1 MAQQVPSDQFT
12 ETWVPVER
20 RWFGLDRRTIVP
32 AVVSVLL
39 VIVLTSVMPAI
50 DRGIKYD
57 RETKA
62 GDVINL
68 GSGVTVVPP
77 PGWGFPDGLLTTDA
91 LTSGAEDV
99 THLSATIENGAMTV
113 TVTTGPFTGSASELL
128 DNINRVNDAYKKIDN
143 SKAKG
148 EVGTITTS
156 SGIAGVGQA
165 FAGINVEGMIAAFV
179 IDGIGVEFVIT
190 GPPGT
195 VVDNAETLAKMID
208 SLAYT
213 KPEAK

>member
-1 MAQQVPSDQFT
+1 MAQQIPPGQLAD
-12 ETWVPVER
+12 TWVPVER
-20 RWFGLDRRTIVP
+20 RWFGLDRRTIAP
-32 AVVSVLL
+32 AIVSVLL
-39 VIVLTSVMPAI
+39 VIVLTSVLPAI

-77 PGWGFPDGLLTTDA
+77 PAWGFPDGLLTTEP
-91 LTSGAEDV
+91 LTSGAEKV
-99 THLSATIENGAMTV
+99 THLNAKIENGATTV
-113 TVTTGPFTGSASELL
+113 TITTGPFTGSANELL
-128 DNINRVNDAYKKIDN
+128 DNINRVNEAYKSIDN
-143 SKAKG
+143 SKATG

-213 KPEAK
+213 KPEGQ